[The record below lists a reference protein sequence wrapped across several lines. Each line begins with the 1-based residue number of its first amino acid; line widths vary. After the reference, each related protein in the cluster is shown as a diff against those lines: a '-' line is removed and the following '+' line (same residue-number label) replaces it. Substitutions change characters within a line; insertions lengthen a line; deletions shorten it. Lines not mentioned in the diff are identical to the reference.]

1 MSQNSID
8 LLEVVK
14 ECSRC
19 VLSVA
24 DDPNITFDKY
34 GVCGYCRDFEARWKT
49 HKQDE
54 NARNQH
60 LKQRLAEIRAAS
72 SGAAYDCIV
81 GISGGVDST
90 YLAYKAVELGLRPLA
105 VHFDNGWNSEIAT
118 QNIHELVGRLGID
131 LFTYVVDWPEFRDL
145 QLAYLEASV
154 VDAEIP
160 TDHGIYGCLY
170 KVALEK
176 KVPFILSGNNEATEG
191 IMPAGWNYKKKDFV
205 NVRDIHQRYGKKPLK
220 TYPILNRTLKKRI
233 ERAGVKIIELLNL
246 LPYEKEEAMSLI
258 QRELGWR
265 DYGGKHY
272 ESVWTRFYQG
282 YILPVKF
289 GIDKRKAHVAT
300 LINSGQLSRAEA
312 LQQLEKPMYPP
323 ALFEVDRAFVL
334 KKLGLSEEA
343 FDQIM
348 KLPIKSHYE
357 YAIEGSFFEYYP
369 ALRFLRPSWR
379 GLKKVL
385 GIPEGQQW
393 VRFDV

>member
-1 MSQNSID
+1 MCPEV
-8 LLEVVK
+8 LL

-19 VLSVA
+19 VLSTV
-24 DDPNITFDKY
+24 DDPMITFDVA
-34 GVCGYCRDFEARWKT
+34 GICRYCQKFEARWQAYRRSERDLTRKLEQMLSDIAT
-49 HKQDE
+49 AGSD
-54 NARNQH
+54 
-60 LKQRLAEIRAAS
+60 
-72 SGAAYDCIV
+72 AAYDCIV

-90 YLAYKAVELGLRPLA
+90 YLAYKAVKLGLRPLA

-154 VDAEIP
+154 VDAEVP

-205 NVRDIHQRYGKKPLK
+205 NVRDIHQQYGKKPLK

-246 LPYEKEEAMSLI
+246 LPYEKEEATDLI

-312 LQQLEKPMYPP
+312 LQQLERPMYPS
-323 ALFEVDRAFVL
+323 ALFEVDRVFVL

-343 FDQIM
+343 FDRIM

-369 ALRFLRPSWR
+369 ALRFLRPGWR

-385 GIPEGQQW
+385 GIPEGRQW
-393 VRFDV
+393 IHFDV